1 MGEEFQLNIV
11 HTVEILAE
19 LVDEGKLKFTKGT
32 KGKKAKAG
40 EKVVYHDPC
49 ALGRGCG
56 IYDEPREVLKS
67 IPGLELVE
75 IPNYSREYSL
85 CCGGGSGGLWLE
97 RPKGERFSDIRVQQ
111 AAATGAE
118 ILAVACPYCL
128 QMFED
133 SVKTMDLELEV
144 KDISE
149 LLSEAL

>member
-1 MGEEFQLNIV
+1 MTSRARFSR
-11 HTVEILAE
+11 A
-19 LVDEGKLKFTKGT
+19 F
-32 KGKKAKAG
+32 
-40 EKVVYHDPC
+40 
-49 ALGRGCG
+49 
-56 IYDEPREVLKS
+56 
-67 IPGLELVE
+67 PGSSWWRSH
-75 IPNYSREYSL
+75 IYSREHSL
-85 CCGGGSGGLWLE
+85 CCGGGSGGVWLE

-149 LLSEAL
+149 LLAEAL